1 MSLPLIFAGK
11 ILNLDVFLIEPNLVL
26 GRANKFFLKS
36 CKKIFCYTD
45 QIKNFPEKFK
55 DKIIIIKPLVR
66 KHFYK
71 FVPSLKERNKFNI
84 LVVGGSQGASIFD
97 KDLKNIILN
106 ISKKNLF
113 KIFQQTSK
121 NKHFKIK

>member
-45 QIKNFPEKFK
+45 QIKNFP
-55 DKIIIIKPLVR
+55 
-66 KHFYK
+66 
-71 FVPSLKERNKFNI
+71 
-84 LVVGGSQGASIFD
+84 
-97 KDLKNIILN
+97 
-106 ISKKNLF
+106 KKNL
-113 KIFQQTSK
+113 
-121 NKHFKIK
+121 KIK